1 MIMKLSSRS
10 LSFTLILLSFAS
22 AGLAEQWLMF
32 GGNPQHDGWAR
43 GEQELNKDNVKSMK
57 LIWKVHIDSVKKEM
71 NGLTAPVVAENVL
84 TAQGHKDIVVTAGAS
99 DTLDAVDI
107 DSGKILWHKQFQIEG
122 QPKQAA
128 RWLCPNSLTAT
139 PTIQLG
145 GGTTARDR
153 TVHVIAS
160 DGKLHSL
167 NIVNGEDRKPPIQF
181 VPAFSKNWSLT
192 LVKGKLYTTTSQGC
206 NGAVSGVYSMD
217 LNKPD
222 RTVQFS
228 QAGISGAGI
237 WGRAGVTVG
246 TDGNLYAETGDGP
259 YDAEAGKYGDS
270 FISLTPDDLKIKDH
284 YTPKNWVWINRKD
297 LDLGCLSPAYFHF
310 KQWDLVVGGGKE
322 GRLVILDAK
331 SLGGADHQTPLF
343 SSPVYLNEDLYS
355 AGRGFWGALA
365 TWEDEKGTRWI
376 YAPALGPVSSKAPP
390 FEMTNGPVTGGTM
403 MAFKV
408 EEKDGKPV
416 LTPAWTSRN
425 MNVPEPAVIANGI
438 VLAVS
443 SGEFTL
449 QANEEGH
456 LMSSEERLKNSPG
469 HAVLY
474 AFDALTGK
482 ELFNSGDAMPGI
494 AHFSGI
500 AISNGRIFVAT
511 LDSNLYSFGLPQDG
525 Q

>member
-1 MIMKLSSRS
+1 
-10 LSFTLILLSFAS
+10 
-22 AGLAEQWLMF
+22 
-32 GGNPQHDGWAR
+32 
-43 GEQELNKDNVKSMK
+43 
-57 LIWKVHIDSVKKEM
+57 M

-84 TAQGHKDIVVTAGAS
+84 TAQGHKDIVVVAGAS

-107 DSGKILWHKQFQIEG
+107 DSGKLLWHKQFQIEG
-122 QPKQAA
+122 TPKQAA

-139 PTIQLG
+139 PAIQLG
-145 GGTTARDR
+145 GGTTSRDR
-153 TVHVIAS
+153 TVQVIAS

-167 NIVNGEDRKPPIQF
+167 NLVNGEDRKPPIQF
-181 VPAFSKNWSLT
+181 VPAFSKNWSLN

-217 LNKPD
+217 LDKPD
-222 RTVQFS
+222 RPVTFS

-237 WGRAGVTVG
+237 WGRAGVTIG
-246 TDGNLYAETGDGP
+246 TDGNIYAETGDGP
-259 YDAEAGKYGDS
+259 VDATTGKYGDS
-270 FISLTPDDLKIKDH
+270 FLALSPDDLKIKDH
-284 YTPKNWVWINRKD
+284 YTPNNWVWINRKD

-331 SLGGADHQTPLF
+331 SLGGDDHHTPLYT
-343 SSPVYLNEDLYS
+343 SPIYLNEDLYS

-365 TWEDEKGTRWI
+365 TWEDPSGTRWV
-376 YAPALGPVSSKAPP
+376 YAPGLGPISEKAPK
-390 FEMTNGPVTGGTM
+390 FETTNGPVTAGAL

-425 MNVPEPAVIANGI
+425 MNVPEPPIIANGM
-438 VLAVS
+438 VFSVS

-449 QANEEGH
+449 QANVEGH
-456 LMSSEERLKNSPG
+456 LMTSEERLKASPS
-469 HAVLY
+469 HAILY
-474 AFDALTGK
+474 AFDAATGA
-482 ELFNSGDAMPGI
+482 ELANSGDAMPGI
-494 AHFSGI
+494 SHFSGI
-500 AISNGRIFVAT
+500 ALSNGRIFVST
-511 LDSNLYSFGLPQDG
+511 LDSNLYSFGLHENG